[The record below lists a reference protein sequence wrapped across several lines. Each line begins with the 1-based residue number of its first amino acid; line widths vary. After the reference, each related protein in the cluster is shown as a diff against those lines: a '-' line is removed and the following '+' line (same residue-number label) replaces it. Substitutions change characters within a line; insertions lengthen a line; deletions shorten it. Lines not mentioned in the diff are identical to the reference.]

1 MPFIVKK
8 ARNRARTG
16 WQSVQGAKP
25 LPHVARRY
33 TIMRMTEQTP
43 PRRDLPPRE
52 EMPGRAPAPQGKAQA
67 AQSQQ

>member
-1 MPFIVKK
+1 
-8 ARNRARTG
+8 
-16 WQSVQGAKP
+16 
-25 LPHVARRY
+25 
-33 TIMRMTEQTP
+33 MRMTEQTP